1 MERTD
6 FATVRSAG
14 GQTARRDAVLVASF
28 GTSYRESRYVT
39 IGAVE
44 SAVREAFPDCDV
56 YRAFTS
62 PKIRRVLRERDGIAV
77 DGLADALERIARTG
91 AHRVFVL
98 PTHLMDGREF
108 TALSNTVEG
117 FRPRF
122 DTLRVASPLLADE
135 DDFACVADA
144 LEGAFAPFDD
154 GRTALCLVGHGTRVE
169 ANEVYAAF
177 ERFARRMGRAQWFVS
192 TVGFSPTFAD
202 VSCAVAAAAFERA
215 VLRPL
220 MLVAGDHARNDMAGR
235 DDPESLAGM
244 LAAAGVEPICV
255 LEGLGQLSEVADRY
269 VEHLRAIR

>member
-1 MERTD
+1 MEPID
-6 FATVRSAG
+6 ATAVFSAG
-14 GQTARRDAVLVASF
+14 DQAAVRDAVLVASF

-62 PKIRRVLRERDGIAV
+62 PKIRRGLRERDGIAV

-91 AHRVFVL
+91 ARRVFVL

-108 TALSNTVEG
+108 TALSNTVEE
-117 FRPRF
+117 FRLRF
-122 DTLRVASPLLADE
+122 DMLRVAAPLLAAE
-135 DDFACVADA
+135 EDFARVADA
-144 LEGAFAPFDD
+144 LEGAFSPFDD

-169 ANEVYAAF
+169 ANGVYTAF
-177 ERFARRMGRAQWFVS
+177 ERFARRTGRGQWFVG

-202 VSCAVAAAAFERA
+202 VSDAVAAAGFKRA

-235 DDPESLAGM
+235 DDPESLVSM
-244 LAAAGVEPICV
+244 LAAAGVESICV
-255 LEGLGQLSEVADRY
+255 LEGLGQLPEVADLY
-269 VEHLRAIR
+269 VDHLRAIR